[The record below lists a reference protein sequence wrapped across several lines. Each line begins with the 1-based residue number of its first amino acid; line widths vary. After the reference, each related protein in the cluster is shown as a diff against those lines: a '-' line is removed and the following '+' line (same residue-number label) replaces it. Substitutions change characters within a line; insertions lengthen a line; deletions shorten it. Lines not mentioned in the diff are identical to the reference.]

1 MSKRKKRID
10 PNQLSFI
17 FDQKIEEYATLKD
30 EIVNT
35 PSQMPQNQS
44 YEEACIEMAAAVKR
58 SLRSTN
64 MSRAEMVDTINDYF
78 GWPHAPQVEGK
89 HLSLHMLNHYLS
101 KPAEYPMPAFY
112 LFAIQRITESLEPAR
127 CLAEAEE
134 AKVISKGE
142 VRQWALG
149 KLDETIM
156 EMQRLKK
163 ELRLKK

>member
-1 MSKRKKRID
+1 MSKSKKRID

-35 PSQMPQNQS
+35 PSQSPQNQTF
-44 YEEACIEMAAAVKR
+44 EEACIEMAAAVKR
-58 SLRSTN
+58 AIRNTN
-64 MSRAEMVDTINDYF
+64 LSREQMVDAINEYF
-78 GWPHAPQVEGK
+78 GWTPDAK
-89 HLSLHMLNHYLS
+89 NLSIHMFNHFLS
-101 KPAEYPMPAFY
+101 KPAEYPIPAFY

-149 KLDETIM
+149 KLDETIV

-163 ELRLKK
+163 ELRLKR